1 MEIIS
6 AAMNTVDSINHNSG
20 TPSPNPNAG
29 KQTLAAVLKD
39 FPDSPPDRLSQYPAL
54 FANTYWRSLHYFN
67 LYRMIAAGLLLLAH
81 LFLGGRH
88 PIGAFAPNLF
98 VLASVVYLMFCSGVF
113 FTIQTRWP
121 RFDLQLSLQVIA
133 DIILIT
139 VLMYSSGGIVSGLGL
154 LILVTLAAS
163 SLISRGRLAMFH
175 AAVATIAVL
184 LQQTYLTYAQSDSGG
199 YLQAGLLSIAY
210 FAIAGLA
217 FVLAKR
223 LTVSEAIAHRQR
235 VDLANMDVVNRLV
248 IQDMQDGVI
257 VVDGDNRVRQLNTQ
271 AERLLGPLIGRRGE
285 VTMDNYSAALSQ
297 YIGAWRESG
306 DISVLPLRTPGGKR
320 SFRARIIPIGDKRAL
335 GAVIFLEDL
344 SRLQAQ
350 AQQLKLA
357 ALGRLTANIAHEIRN
372 PLSSI
377 GHATQLLQEEEGFD
391 ATQKRLLE
399 IIRDNTFRLD
409 RMVQDILQLNR
420 KDRGAPE
427 AILLTPFLISF
438 CQEFNQ
444 TEHIAVAALVIEA
457 APDLT
462 LHFDRL
468 HLHQIL
474 WNLCRNAWRHCQQR
488 PGSIRIVTSQAET
501 EYVIQLDVIDDG
513 TGVPNAIQ
521 AQLFEPFFTT
531 ESTGTGLGLYIA
543 RQLAE
548 ANNAT
553 LDYIETS
560 SGGLFRL
567 SSKGVMS

>member
-1 MEIIS
+1 M
-6 AAMNTVDSINHNSG
+6 
-20 TPSPNPNAG
+20 
-29 KQTLAAVLKD
+29 
-39 FPDSPPDRLSQYPAL
+39 
-54 FANTYWRSLHYFN
+54 
-67 LYRMIAAGLLLLAH
+67 
-81 LFLGGRH
+81 
-88 PIGAFAPNLF
+88 
-98 VLASVVYLMFCSGVF
+98 
-113 FTIQTRWP
+113 
-121 RFDLQLSLQVIA
+121 
-133 DIILIT
+133 
-139 VLMYSSGGIVSGLGL
+139 
-154 LILVTLAAS
+154 
-163 SLISRGRLAMFH
+163 
-175 AAVATIAVL
+175 
-184 LQQTYLTYAQSDSGG
+184 
-199 YLQAGLLSIAY
+199 
-210 FAIAGLA
+210 
-217 FVLAKR
+217 
-223 LTVSEAIAHRQR
+223 
-235 VDLANMDVVNRLV
+235 
-248 IQDMQDGVI
+248 
-257 VVDGDNRVRQLNTQ
+257 
-271 AERLLGPLIGRRGE
+271 
-285 VTMDNYSAALSQ
+285 
-297 YIGAWRESG
+297 
-306 DISVLPLRTPGGKR
+306 
-320 SFRARIIPIGDKRAL
+320 
-335 GAVIFLEDL
+335 IFLEDL

>member
-1 MEIIS
+1 MARIS
-6 AAMNTVDSINHNSG
+6 AAMNTVDSIN
-20 TPSPNPNAG
+20 PNPGPPNFG
-29 KQTLAAVLKD
+29 GPGSHNPGAALND
-39 FPDSPPDRLSQYPAL
+39 FSEDEPERLSQHPDH

-67 LYRMIAAGLLLLAH
+67 LYRMIVAGLLLVAH
-81 LFLGGRH
+81 LFFGGSL
-88 PIGAFAPNLF
+88 PIGALAPSLF
-98 VLASVVYLMFCSGVF
+98 VLANVVYLMFCSAVI

-133 DIILIT
+133 DIVLIT
-139 VLMYSSGGIVSGLGL
+139 ILMYSSGGIASGLGL

-175 AAVATIAVL
+175 AAIATIAVL
-184 LQQTYLTYAQSDSGG
+184 LQQSYLSFAFSDSGG

-257 VVDGDNRVRQLNTQ
+257 VVDGDNRVRQLNSQ
-271 AERLLGPLIGRRGE
+271 AERLLGPLMGKRGE
-285 VTMDNYSAALSQ
+285 VAMDNYSGVLSQ
-297 YIGAWRESG
+297 HIAAWRESG
-306 DISVLPLRTPGGKR
+306 DISVLPLRTPEGKR

-377 GHATQLLQEEEGFD
+377 GHATQLLQEEESFD
-391 ATQKRLLE
+391 TTQKRLLE

-420 KDRGAPE
+420 KDRGAAE
-427 AILLTPFLISF
+427 VILLAPFLSNF
-438 CQEFNQ
+438 CQDFTQSEK
-444 TEHIAVAALVIEA
+444 IAAEALVMEA
-457 APDLT
+457 GTNLS
-462 LHFDRL
+462 LNFDRL

-474 WNLCRNAWRHCQQR
+474 WNLCRNAWRHGQQV
-488 PGSIRIVTSQAET
+488 PGSIRVVSSRAET
-501 EYVIQLDVIDDG
+501 AYGIQLDVIDDG
-513 TGVPNAIQ
+513 PGVPSAIQ

-560 SGGLFRL
+560 TGGLFRL
-567 SSKGVMS
+567 SGKGA

>member
-1 MEIIS
+1 MESIS
-6 AAMNTVDSINHNSG
+6 AAMNTVNVNSHNPG
-20 TPSPNPNAG
+20 SPNPGSPNPG
-29 KQTLAAVLKD
+29 AAVNA
-39 FPDSPPDRLSQYPAL
+39 SPESEPDRLSQYPAH

-98 VLASVVYLMFCSGVF
+98 VLASVAYLMFCSAVI

-121 RFDLQLSLQVIA
+121 RFDLQLSVQVIA
-133 DIILIT
+133 DILLIT
-139 VLMYSSGGIVSGLGL
+139 VLMYSSGGIASGLGL
-154 LILVTLAAS
+154 LILITLAAS

-175 AAVATIAVL
+175 AAIATIAVL
-184 LQQTYLTYAQSDSGG
+184 LQQSYLSFAFSDSGG

-223 LTVSEAIAHRQR
+223 LTVSEAIAQRQR

-257 VVDGDNRVRQLNTQ
+257 VVDGDNRVRQLNAQ
-271 AERLLGPLIGRRGE
+271 AERLLGPLMGKRGE
-285 VTMDNYSAALSQ
+285 VALEGYSATLSQ
-297 YIGAWRESG
+297 HIAAWRESG

-377 GHATQLLQEEEGFD
+377 GHATQLLQEEESFD
-391 ATQKRLLE
+391 TTQKRLLE

-420 KDRGAPE
+420 KDRGAAE
-427 AILLTPFLISF
+427 AILLAPFLSTF
-438 CQEFNQ
+438 CQDFIQ
-444 TEHIAVAALVIEA
+444 SEHIA
-457 APDLT
+457 PDSLMVQADPV
-462 LHFDRL
+462 LSLNFDRL

-474 WNLCRNAWRHCQQR
+474 WNLCRNAWRHCQQH
-488 PGSIRIVTSQAET
+488 PGSIRIVASRAET
-501 EYVIQLDVIDDG
+501 EYGIQLDIIDDG
-513 TGVPNAIQ
+513 PGVASAIQ

-543 RQLAE
+543 RQFAE

-567 SSKGVMS
+567 SGKGATH